1 MPREERRA
9 SVVARRRNDASP
21 VPQTSIVS
29 IVAVVDARSVDID
42 RTLPELHAAARALD
56 APFEIVL
63 VANGCAP
70 DVLRRV
76 RERAAELS
84 NLQAYVLKSPVDHVT
99 ALVCGLENAIGDWVA
114 TLDLGLDE
122 PAVVGRMLDAA
133 IAEGTEVAVGVP
145 DPASVRRSA
154 VDALLARFYHGAF
167 RRLHGY
173 TLAQEA
179 PSARLFSR
187 AVVNDV
193 LQHDFPLVALET
205 LPAAGG
211 YRRAAVALARR
222 PGATL
227 PLAERAR
234 LRWRTLLGLDAA
246 PLRIAN
252 AVCAGGAILAL
263 AYSAYVVVVYLVKD
277 SVVPGW
283 TTVSLMLSGMFFM
296 LSVVLWLLS
305 EYLVLVL
312 DAGARRA
319 RYEIAEEF
327 ASNVQTRRQ
336 RLNVE
341 TEG

>member
-1 MPREERRA
+1 M
-9 SVVARRRNDASP
+9 S
-21 VPQTSIVS
+21 QTSIVS
-29 IVAVVDARSVDID
+29 VVTVIDARTSDID
-42 RTLPELHAAARALD
+42 RPLAELHAVARSLGP
-56 APFEIVL
+56 PFEIVL
-63 VANGCAP
+63 VANGCQPA
-70 DVLRRV
+70 VLRAIRD
-76 RERAAELS
+76 RALALD
-84 NLQAYVLKSPVDHVT
+84 NLQTYVLKTRVDHAT

-114 TLDLGLDE
+114 TLDLELDDPE
-122 PAVVGRMLDAA
+122 VVRDMLGAA
-133 IAEGTEVAVGVP
+133 MTNGTEVALGVP
-145 DPASVRRSA
+145 APATVRRRA
-154 VDALLARFYHGAF
+154 TDALLAMGFHGAF
-167 RRLHGY
+167 RLLHGY
-173 TLAQEA
+173 SLADEA
-179 PSARLFSR
+179 PSARLLSR
-187 AVVNDV
+187 AVVNNV

-211 YRRAAVALARR
+211 YRKAVVPLRRRAGLA
-222 PGATL
+222 L
-227 PLAERAR
+227 PLAERVR
-234 LRWRTLLGLDAA
+234 LRWRTLLGLNAA

-252 AVCAGGAILAL
+252 AFCAAGAALAL
-263 AYSAYVVVVYLVKD
+263 LYSVYVVVVYLVKD

-327 ASNVQTRRQ
+327 SSNVQTRRA